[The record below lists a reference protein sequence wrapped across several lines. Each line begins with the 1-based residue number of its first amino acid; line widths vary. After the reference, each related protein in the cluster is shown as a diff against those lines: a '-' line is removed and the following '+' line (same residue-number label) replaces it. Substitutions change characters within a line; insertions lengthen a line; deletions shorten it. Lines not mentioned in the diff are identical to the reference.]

1 MDPSEPVPLWKR
13 RAHEALR
20 EAILSAARSA
30 FAERGYEGTTVDEI
44 AARARVGKGTIYNY
58 VEGGKAGLLAALV
71 EDHVE
76 RLRALVVRSFVEGE
90 GTVRYRYWTLALAV
104 ATYFRENAELLRFQ
118 TLEVPRLLLDP
129 EAGPVAAR
137 LERLT
142 GEFLDVV
149 VPALEAAGGTGEV
162 PVRLAAYHLLVT
174 LFGALT
180 ALGLGPAVPA
190 CARDLSPGELAD
202 VLTALVFDG
211 LPLGRPP

>member
-1 MDPSEPVPLWKR
+1 MDPSDPVPLWKR

-20 EAILSAARSA
+20 EEILSAARSA

-58 VEGGKAGLLAALV
+58 VEGGKAGLLAVLV
-71 EDHVE
+71 EDHIK
-76 RLRALVVRSFVEGE
+76 RLRAIVVRSFVDGE

-104 ATYFRENAELLRFQ
+104 ATYFREHSDLLRLQ

-129 EAGPVAAR
+129 DAGPVAAR
-137 LERLT
+137 LETLT
-142 GEFLDVV
+142 GEFIDLV
-149 VPALEAAGGTGEV
+149 VPPLEAAGGTGGV
-162 PVRLAAYHLLVT
+162 PVRMAAYHLLVS

-190 CARDLSPGELAD
+190 CARELSPGELAD
-202 VLTALVFDG
+202 VLTTLAFDG